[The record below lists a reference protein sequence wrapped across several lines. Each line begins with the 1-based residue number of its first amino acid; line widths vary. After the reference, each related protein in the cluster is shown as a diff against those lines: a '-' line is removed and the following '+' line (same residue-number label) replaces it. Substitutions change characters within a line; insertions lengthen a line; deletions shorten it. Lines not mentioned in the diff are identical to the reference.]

1 MIKKNINNATRL
13 LICWVALS
21 CSLTD
26 GKFVDTKLGT
36 PQFYMPDKWMIVKK
50 YCSDT
55 TFVMKYNG
63 PDNIHGKFDDDIVIN
78 KLTSDQSAEQV
89 SQLYLVDIK
98 RKYEVYKI
106 VAVGTLQ
113 SAKTS
118 GILIDY
124 AFQARGMTLASTVYT
139 GKFAGVKS
147 TFLF

>member
-1 MIKKNINNATRL
+1 
-13 LICWVALS
+13 
-21 CSLTD
+21 
-26 GKFVDTKLGT
+26 
-36 PQFYMPDKWMIVKK
+36 
-50 YCSDT
+50 
-55 TFVMKYNG
+55 MKYNG

-78 KLTSDQSAEQV
+78 KLSSDQSAEQV
-89 SQLYLVDIK
+89 SQQYLVDIK

-106 VAVGTLQ
+106 VAVDTLQ

-124 AFQARGMTLASTVYT
+124 AFQARGMTLASKVYT